1 MPPKRKGQST
11 INNFYGYSKTSK
23 TSNVKDIPSIPDLND
38 DANEDVNEEFVVDHE
53 NHGHGKEGQDGGSSS
68 SRRKA
73 FSKREF
79 REEWMIKHPWV
90 YSINVEYGKIRM
102 KCKICEK
109 YKAQGPWGI
118 GDGCNTIQYDAITT
132 HAKSIIHQTST
143 QKNLYETERLAK
155 PIT

>member
-1 MPPKRKGQST
+1 M
-11 INNFYGYSKTSK
+11 
-23 TSNVKDIPSIPDLND
+23 ND
-38 DANEDVNEEFVVDHE
+38 DANEDMNEEYFVDIE
-53 NHGHGKEGQDGGSSS
+53 ILGNKKEGHDGGSSS

-90 YSINVEYGKIRM
+90 YSINVEYHKTHM

-118 GDGCNTIQYDAITT
+118 GDGFNTIQYDVVRT

-143 QKNLYETERLAK
+143 QRNLYDTERFEN
-155 PIT
+155 PIKEHIVAISEANKEMVRTTI

>member
-11 INNFYGYSKTSK
+11 KFFYVYFKTSK
-23 TSNVKDIPSIPDLND
+23 TYNVKDIPYIPHLND
-38 DANEDVNEEFVVDHE
+38 DANEDMNEEYFVDIE
-53 NHGHGKEGQDGGSSS
+53 ILGNKKEGHDGGSSS

-90 YSINVEYGKIRM
+90 YSINVEYHKNHM

-118 GDGCNTIQYDAITT
+118 GDGFNTIQYDVVRT
-132 HAKSIIHQTST
+132 HANSIIH
-143 QKNLYETERLAK
+143 
-155 PIT
+155 